1 MIALSLAT
9 SEFYCGEWFEVRLTV
24 IADYCV
30 VCRLYSALLAHGCG
44 DCPFGLVSRRES
56 ANERCLGA
64 PYVKGSSFE
73 SNQKS
78 RPDQMFRLNSSQ
90 EGTSIQRRELLVGGL
105 AGVVGCAFPRLAPA
119 ATVFVLPTAAAD
131 PTIRRPIQGYEDRHS
146 YSLIFVSN
154 R

>member
-1 MIALSLAT
+1 
-9 SEFYCGEWFEVRLTV
+9 
-24 IADYCV
+24 
-30 VCRLYSALLAHGCG
+30 
-44 DCPFGLVSRRES
+44 
-56 ANERCLGA
+56 
-64 PYVKGSSFE
+64 
-73 SNQKS
+73 
-78 RPDQMFRLNSSQ
+78 MFRLNSSQ